1 MPIKILNFKK
11 EGWKIKMLDE
21 LIRNLLKDIGLEK
34 EPVQL
39 GPMSYQIDL
48 APDLSITIKANDPG
62 YYLQIAIDQVTEY
75 EAEILFLMLMEA
87 NLFGQGTGGG
97 ILAISPASNLLLYCR
112 KILQDLNYQD
122 FKEKIEEFV
131 NYSEF
136 WRGEIKNHIEK
147 KKRPENA

>member
-1 MPIKILNFKK
+1 
-11 EGWKIKMLDE
+11 MLDE
-21 LIRNLLKDIGLEK
+21 LIHNLLKDIDLEK
-34 EPVQL
+34 EPVKL

-48 APDLSITIKANDPG
+48 AVDLSITIKANDPG
-62 YYLQIAIDQVTEY
+62 YYMQIAIDRITDY
-75 EAEILFLMLMEA
+75 EAEILFITLMEA

-97 ILAISPASNLLLYCR
+97 ILGISVENNLLMYSR

-136 WRGEIKNHIEK
+136 WRVEIKNHVQK

>member
-1 MPIKILNFKK
+1 
-11 EGWKIKMLDE
+11 MLDE
-21 LIRNLLKDIGLEK
+21 LIHNLLKDIGLEK
-34 EPVQL
+34 EPVKL

-48 APDLSITIKANDPG
+48 GVDLSITIKANDPG
-62 YYLQIAIDQVTEY
+62 YYMQIAIDRITDY
-75 EAEILFLMLMEA
+75 EAEILFITLMEA

-97 ILAISPASNLLLYCR
+97 ILGISLENNLLMYSR

-136 WRGEIKNHIEK
+136 WRVEIKNHVQK

>member
-1 MPIKILNFKK
+1 
-11 EGWKIKMLDE
+11 MLDE
-21 LIRNLLKDIGLEK
+21 LIHNLLKDIGLEK
-34 EPVQL
+34 EPVKL

-48 APDLSITIKANDPG
+48 GVDLSITIKANDPG
-62 YYLQIAIDQVTEY
+62 YYMQIAIDRITDY
-75 EAEILFLMLMEA
+75 EAEILFITLMEA

-97 ILAISPASNLLLYCR
+97 ILGISLENNLLMYSR

-122 FKEKIEEFV
+122 FKEKIEEFL

-136 WRGEIKNHIEK
+136 WRVETKNHVQK